1 MPIFMDRHDVPGVT
15 AIDVAEAHQE
25 DLKIQSDYDCRA
37 LTYWFDEERGM
48 AFCLIEAPDEA
59 SVQNLHD
66 YAHGLIPNQIIEV
79 QPKVVE
85 AFLGRIKDPEE
96 QDAANPIIND
106 PAFRSIM
113 VIGLDEITQIQSKS
127 GKQVAIDASDKFK
140 ETLERELNKHNGLK
154 VEHSDNCFMA
164 SFASVTQSVL
174 CALAIQ
180 QCFKEHN
187 ATSTE
192 HQIYARIG
200 LSAGVPVSTSGSDGF
215 FGDTVKLAK
224 RLCFTLH
231 TGQVAVASL
240 VSELYNAQK
249 LNIRTEENTL
259 SSLSP
264 SDEDFL
270 NQAMELM
277 ETNACAAGF
286 DVETFSKHMGIS
298 KPQLYRKT
306 TAISGYSPNDFIKEF
321 RLKKALQ
328 LIEQQSGNISEIAYD
343 AGFNSLSYF
352 SKCFQKRF
360 GILPSDYAH
369 AIA

>member
-15 AIDVAEAHQE
+15 ARDVAEAHQE
-25 DLKIQSDYDCRA
+25 DLKIQSNYDCRA

-48 AFCLIEAPDEA
+48 AFCLIEAPGEA
-59 SVQNLHD
+59 SVQKLHD
-66 YAHGLIPNQIIEV
+66 HAHGLIPNQIIEV
-79 QPKVVE
+79 EPKVVE
-85 AFLGRIKDPEE
+85 AFLGRIEDPEE
-96 QDAANPIIND
+96 QNATNLIIND

-113 VIGLDEITQIQSKS
+113 VIGLDEVIQIQKKT
-127 GKQVAIDASDKFK
+127 GNQEAVGALNTIK
-140 ETLERELNKHNGLK
+140 ETLESELSKHNGLK
-154 VEHSDNCFMA
+154 VEHNENCFIA

-187 ATSTE
+187 ATNTK
-192 HQIYARIG
+192 HKIYTRIG

-249 LNIRTEENTL
+249 LNIQTEEKTL
-259 SSLSP
+259 SPLSP
-264 SDEDFL
+264 SDENFL
-270 NQAMELM
+270 NQTMDLM
-277 ETNACAAGF
+277 ESSACTADF
-286 DVETFSKHMGIS
+286 DVEAFSKHMGIS

-306 TAISGYSPNDFIKEF
+306 TAISGYSPNDLIKEY
-321 RLKKALQ
+321 RLKRALQ

-343 AGFNSLSYF
+343 TGFNSLSYF

-360 GILPSDYAH
+360 DILPSDYAH